1 MRCER
6 RGCMIGSDGG
16 GLCGLVGGMS
26 SNSGSG
32 GASCDSGAGDGF
44 VVSAGSVASSNCE
57 GMESVVMSL
66 VVSVHC
72 ECSVGGLCREDKRST
87 GSGEGSSPVTVAIA
101 SVVGVFGSWTTVL
114 IGWTPMLGC
123 TGASAWVD
131 ASASAG
137 CDVGGRVARSMNCFG
152 VQSNGMK

>member
-1 MRCER
+1 
-6 RGCMIGSDGG
+6 MIGSGGG

-72 ECSVGGLCREDKRST
+72 ECIVGGLCREDKK
-87 GSGEGSSPVTVAIA
+87 
-101 SVVGVFGSWTTVL
+101 
-114 IGWTPMLGC
+114 
-123 TGASAWVD
+123 VD
-131 ASASAG
+131 WE
-137 CDVGGRVARSMNCFG
+137 R
-152 VQSNGMK
+152 